1 MMLGR
6 MDENLDARILV
17 MILKQIFNRLI
28 GLKSLKVE
36 GFPHLGMRAIR
47 KEAEALRSLTERKKK
62 NSGLQLQ
69 RNCPQC
75 PNSGEETTRESIWT
89 WGTEIAKRED
99 NIFHLLQSRNG

>member
-36 GFPHLGMRAIR
+36 GFPDLGMRAIR
-47 KEAEALRSLTERKKK
+47 KEAEALRSLPERKKK
-62 NSGLQLQ
+62 SGLQLQ

-75 PNSGEETTRESIWT
+75 PNSWRRNNQRI
-89 WGTEIAKRED
+89 
-99 NIFHLLQSRNG
+99 HLDLGH